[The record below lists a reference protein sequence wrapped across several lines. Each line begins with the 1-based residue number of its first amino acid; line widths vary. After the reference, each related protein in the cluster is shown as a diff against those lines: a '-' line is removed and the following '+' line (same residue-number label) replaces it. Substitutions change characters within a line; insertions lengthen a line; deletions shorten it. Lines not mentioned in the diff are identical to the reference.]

1 MLKLLTSLV
10 HKELVLELRNR
21 TTLTGLLVYVVSAL
35 FIAYLSFRQ
44 IIDIPTWNA
53 LLWIIIL
60 FATTNAVARSFLN
73 DTDGVRLYN
82 YLLFSPVTLILGRSV
97 VNLIILVI
105 LALVTY
111 LFYSIFIGNL
121 VSDNVMFLTG
131 LVVGV
136 ACLSTIFTLIS
147 GIAAKA
153 GGNASMIAILG
164 FPVIIP
170 TLLTCIRFS
179 KNAIDGLSWSV
190 NLNYLLVMLALLV
203 ISSVLAVLLFPYLWK
218 D

>member
-1 MLKLLTSLV
+1 MLKLLISLV
-10 HKELVLELRNR
+10 RKELVLEFRNK
-21 TTLTGLLVYVVSAL
+21 TTLTGLLIYVISAL

-44 IIDIPTWNA
+44 IIDIPTWNS

-60 FATTNAVARSFLN
+60 FATTNAVARSFLSE
-73 DTDGVRLYN
+73 TDGVRLFN
-82 YLLFSPVTLILGRSV
+82 YLLISPVTLIIGRSV
-97 VNLIILVI
+97 VNLLILFI
-105 LALVTY
+105 LALITY
-111 LFYSIFIGNL
+111 TFYSLLIGNP
-121 VSDNVMFLTG
+121 VSDNLMFLTG
-131 LVVGV
+131 LIVGV
-136 ACLSTIFTLIS
+136 ACLSTTFTLIS

-179 KNAIDGLSWSV
+179 KNAIDGIAWSV
-190 NLNYLLVMLALLV
+190 NVSYLLVLLALLV
-203 ISSVLAVLLFPYLWK
+203 ISTVLAVLLFPYLWK

>member
-10 HKELVLELRNR
+10 RKELVLELRNR

-82 YLLFSPVTLILGRSV
+82 YMLFSPVTLILGRSV
-97 VNLIILVI
+97 VNLLILVV

-121 VSDNVMFLTG
+121 VADNLMFLTG

-136 ACLSTIFTLIS
+136 ACLSTTFTMIS

-190 NLNYLLVMLALLV
+190 NLNYLLVLLALLV
-203 ISSVLAVLLFPYLWK
+203 ISTILAVLLFPYLWR

>member
-1 MLKLLTSLV
+1 M
-10 HKELVLELRNR
+10 
-21 TTLTGLLVYVVSAL
+21 
-35 FIAYLSFRQ
+35 
-44 IIDIPTWNA
+44 
-53 LLWIIIL
+53 
-60 FATTNAVARSFLN
+60 
-73 DTDGVRLYN
+73 
-82 YLLFSPVTLILGRSV
+82 

-153 GGNASMIAILG
+153 GGSASMIAILG

>member
-10 HKELVLELRNR
+10 RKELVLELRNR

-97 VNLIILVI
+97 VNLLILVV

-121 VSDNVMFLTG
+121 VADNLMFLTG

-136 ACLSTIFTLIS
+136 ACLSTTFTMIS

-190 NLNYLLVMLALLV
+190 NLNYLLVLLALLV
-203 ISSVLAVLLFPYLWK
+203 ISTVLAVLLFPYLWR